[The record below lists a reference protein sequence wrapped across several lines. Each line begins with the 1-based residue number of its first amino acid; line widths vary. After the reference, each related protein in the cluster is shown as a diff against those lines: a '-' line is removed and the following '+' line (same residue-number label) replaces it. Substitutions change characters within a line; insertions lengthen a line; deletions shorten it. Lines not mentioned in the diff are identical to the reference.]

1 MDVAVASFVLL
12 MQRRV
17 FPTTV
22 LSLGPCN
29 EFKSAACE
37 LTTAIIVWTGSSA
50 TPWCC
55 EDAKLLRKVCKDGNE
70 FFEESI
76 AAQQLDQAAGEQ
88 VPKN

>member
-1 MDVAVASFVLL
+1 MEVLVASFVLL

-37 LTTAIIVWTGSSA
+37 LTTAIIVWTGSST
-50 TPWCC
+50 TPWYC
-55 EDAKLLRKVCKDGNE
+55 EDAKL
-70 FFEESI
+70 
-76 AAQQLDQAAGEQ
+76 
-88 VPKN
+88 

>member
-17 FPTTV
+17 FPTIV

-29 EFKSAACE
+29 QFKSAACE
-37 LTTAIIVWTGSSA
+37 LRTAIIVWTSSN
-50 TPWCC
+50 TMLWYC

-76 AAQQLDQAAGEQ
+76 AA
-88 VPKN
+88 